1 MLRQNY
7 NCEAPRLA
15 TQVGRYAHAK
25 QYKRMSASLKKLKTV
40 VGRVWRDVGRQLE
53 KIPGALRD
61 KAADLLARSKRVG
74 ADEKMPHVPTYD

>member
-1 MLRQNY
+1 
-7 NCEAPRLA
+7 
-15 TQVGRYAHAK
+15 
-25 QYKRMSASLKKLKTV
+25 LKKLKTV

-61 KAADLLARSKRVG
+61 KAADLLARNKRVG

>member
-1 MLRQNY
+1 
-7 NCEAPRLA
+7 
-15 TQVGRYAHAK
+15 
-25 QYKRMSASLKKLKTV
+25 LKKLKTV